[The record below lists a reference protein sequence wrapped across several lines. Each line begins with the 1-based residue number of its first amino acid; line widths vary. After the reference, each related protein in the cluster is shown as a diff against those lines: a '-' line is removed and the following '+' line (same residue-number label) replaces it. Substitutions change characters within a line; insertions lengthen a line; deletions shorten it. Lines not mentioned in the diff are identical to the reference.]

1 MSTTTHTMRN
11 GFCTQCGELEEW
23 LTAQGETMVPAD
35 DSPAVSLTK
44 RQMEILGEFQVYGG
58 PQRRTNQATVD
69 ALKVAGLLGYDG
81 DETNTRTSGRSFGI
95 TARGEAVLAGQR

>member
-35 DSPAVSLTK
+35 SPAVSLTK
-44 RQMEILGEFQVYGG
+44 RQLEVPGEFQTHGG
-58 PQRRTNQATVD
+58 SRRRTNQATID
-69 ALKVAGLLGYDG
+69 ALKVAGLIGYDG
-81 DETNTRTSGRSFGI
+81 DETNTRTSGKSFGI
-95 TARGEAVLAGQR
+95 TARGEAVLAAQR